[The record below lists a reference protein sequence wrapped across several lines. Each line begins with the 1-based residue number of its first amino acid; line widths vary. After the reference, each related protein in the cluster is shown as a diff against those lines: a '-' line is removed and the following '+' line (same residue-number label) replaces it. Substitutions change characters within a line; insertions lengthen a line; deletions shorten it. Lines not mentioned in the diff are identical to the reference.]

1 MFRYVCTQAVVIV
14 LLFNHIFVFLAFS
27 GGRGSNIFVD
37 SAVTDGRHSYSLT
50 TFDPDGKL
58 GQVERALLA
67 ESLGTPIVGVVKGN
81 NIIFASPQILP
92 SPLMD
97 DDGTSR
103 FVVASPQ
110 IVLGHS
116 GIASD
121 GRVVTESAQ
130 RLAIEHSYTYNEPIP
145 IYLFLEEISL
155 LFQAYTAK
163 PGARPFGCTLL
174 VGYLPARNPTGGNHD
189 SKFHEKPR
197 LFQIDC
203 SGSVVEFD
211 SVAIINGKTEEKDL
225 KSKLI
230 NFAKQDDRSEISDAG
245 TTKMKRDTEFISR
258 LVKESLKNTGK
269 ATRKKNSSSKE
280 NRGSDDYNESKIKL
294 PFRIVSASFSRDGGF
309 KMNRQDITEGIEPL
323 TE

>member
-1 MFRYVCTQAVVIV
+1 MTNCALNDPWFLNHQMHSHSFEKLHAIADENNEEIFCMRAKMCLCRDSAGIFRKSIGRSFLGAPQNQKLCSKKSTEHFSIMFRYVCTQAVVIV

-27 GGRGSNIFVD
+27 RGRGSNIFVD

-81 NIIFASPQILP
+81 NIILASPQILP

-174 VGYLPARNPTGGNHD
+174 VGYLPAQNPTGGN
-189 SKFHEKPR
+189 R
-197 LFQIDC
+197 FQ
-203 SGSVVEFD
+203 
-211 SVAIINGKTEEKDL
+211 
-225 KSKLI
+225 
-230 NFAKQDDRSEISDAG
+230 
-245 TTKMKRDTEFISR
+245 
-258 LVKESLKNTGK
+258 
-269 ATRKKNSSSKE
+269 
-280 NRGSDDYNESKIKL
+280 
-294 PFRIVSASFSRDGGF
+294 VS
-309 KMNRQDITEGIEPL
+309 
-323 TE
+323 